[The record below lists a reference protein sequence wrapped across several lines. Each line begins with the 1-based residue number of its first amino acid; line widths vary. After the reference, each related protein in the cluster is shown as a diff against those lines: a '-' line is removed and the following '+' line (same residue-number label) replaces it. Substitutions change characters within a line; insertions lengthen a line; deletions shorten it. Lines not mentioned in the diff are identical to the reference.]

1 MHAPKNGLQKT
12 LQIIGTY
19 LNKSIFE
26 SSENLRFCAMYKK
39 CALYCIYYIF
49 LWKWE
54 EFLDRLMFLSG
65 GSQRLKDSLS
75 FLGRQWTAL
84 NSWLLPVNLLADDS
98 FSCTNMALVSK
109 GQTVDL
115 ISISQVASSFL
126 KEKFGLQAFWM
137 SCSGCASVL
146 WEETLHCNKPLV
158 SSQVIHPSDLHCTT
172 EKHPE
177 DGGKLLHQ
185 GTPYHCWAVSPV
197 LLGRKRGEEE
207 QKQSW
212 VVVIILLRLPREEE
226 LELLEM
232 RGVEMEMRDVERR
245 GVEDG
250 LGHLERGWG

>member
-1 MHAPKNGLQKT
+1 MHTPKNGLQKT

-137 SCSGCASVL
+137 SCSGRASVL
-146 WEETLHCNKPLV
+146 WEETLPWCPPK
-158 SSQVIHPSDLHCTT
+158 SSIHLIFVARQKSTPRT
-172 EKHPE
+172 
-177 DGGKLLHQ
+177 GKSCCIRELLITAGQ
-185 GTPYHCWAVSPV
+185 SPQCSWEGKE
-197 LLGRKRGEEE
+197 GRKNRNSSG
-207 QKQSW
+207 
-212 VVVIILLRLPREEE
+212 LL
-226 LELLEM
+226 LLSSSDFLVRKSLSFWRWEVWKW
-232 RGVEMEMRDVERR
+232 RWET
-245 GVEDG
+245 
-250 LGHLERGWG
+250 